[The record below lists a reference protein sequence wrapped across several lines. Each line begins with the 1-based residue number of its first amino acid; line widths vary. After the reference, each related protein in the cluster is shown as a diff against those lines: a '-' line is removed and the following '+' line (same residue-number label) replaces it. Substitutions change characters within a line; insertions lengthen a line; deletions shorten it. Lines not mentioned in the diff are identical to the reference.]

1 MTQVMIDLETLS
13 TQYNATILSIGAV
26 KWADSEITDTFYVN
40 IDPKSCKEAGLHV
53 DRETVEWWMKQNPEA
68 RKALLTDQKSLTDA
82 LKAFRM
88 WYGSAS
94 LPTWGNGAA
103 FDLVILTSAFRSIGT
118 KPPWKPWE
126 ERCYR
131 TMNELIKI
139 SHTPRD
145 GVHHNALDDA
155 LYQTKHLIKILG
167 S

>member
-26 KWADSEITDTFYVN
+26 KWSGSTIEDTFYVN
-40 IDPKSCKEAGLHV
+40 IDPASCKAAGLHV
-53 DRETVEWWMKQNPEA
+53 EKKTVEWWMRQSPEA
-68 RKALLTDQKSLTDA
+68 RKALQQDTKPLTEA
-82 LKAFRM
+82 LKSFRM
-88 WYGSAS
+88 WYGPTS

-103 FDLVILTSAFRSIGT
+103 FDLVIMTSAFRAIDT
-118 KPPWKPWE
+118 EPPWKPWE

-131 TMNELIKI
+131 TMNEII
-139 SHTPRD
+139 QIGHVPRD

-155 LYQTKHLIKILG
+155 LYQTKHLMKILG